1 MKRHDSH
8 SSATMTRVRLFQIA
22 CALFVVTLAFFVI
35 QNIATAHPADAPRS
49 ARAHVVVQ
57 YADRDLQARAI
68 NFTAPISGLRAL
80 ELTGIPVVTASFA
93 WGTAV
98 CAIGGVGCPASNCFC
113 DPSNFW
119 GYKYW
124 DGNAWQDY
132 MVGADASVVNNGAV
146 EGWRWGPWGSA
157 MHPARPITSAVWALD
172 WLRPRQSLTDG
183 GFGNDGATA
192 EAQLAI
198 GANRYAAREWQR
210 QASAPSLLS
219 YQMAYASRFAN
230 QSTGAAGKLAVA
242 QVGAYAPCWTHNT
255 RQPAHYYNASTG
267 AYSNEAGPHAWAML
281 GTRALSQ
288 TVPAAA
294 VQYLKNLQ
302 QANGGWEWSS
312 GWGTDTNTTALAI
325 QALIASGEAVTS
337 TNVLNALAYLKS
349 AQNDDG
355 GFPYDPNSP
364 WGTDSDA
371 NSTAYVIQAILAANQ
386 DPTLAA
392 WQKNGNDPYKFL
404 LARQLADGSFE
415 WQSGTGSNQLA
426 TVQAIVALLG
436 RPFPLRVAALNACP
450 VQFLPFVAR

>member
-1 MKRHDSH
+1 MRQEN
-8 SSATMTRVRLFQIA
+8 SSSTIHATRVRLIKIA
-22 CALFVVTLAFFVI
+22 FGVLVLTLVLFVV
-35 QNIATAHPADAPRS
+35 QNVANAQPVNAPRS
-49 ARAHVVVQ
+49 AKAHVVVQ
-57 YADRDLQARAI
+57 YGDHNLQARAI

-80 ELTGIPVVTASFA
+80 QLTGIPIVTASFG

-113 DPSNFW
+113 DPNNFW

-124 DGNAWQDY
+124 DGSAWQDY
-132 MVGADASVVNNGAV
+132 MVGADSSVVNDGAV

-183 GFGNDGATA
+183 GFGNDSATA

-198 GANRYAAREWQR
+198 GANHYASREWQR

-219 YQMAYASRFAN
+219 YQMMYASRFAN
-230 QSTGAAGKLAVA
+230 QGAGAAGKLAVA
-242 QVGAYAPCWTHNT
+242 QIGAYAPCWTHNT
-255 RQPAHYYNASTG
+255 RQPSHYYNASTG

-281 GTRALSQ
+281 GTRALNQ

-302 QANGGWEWSS
+302 QANGGWEWSPS
-312 GWGTDTNTTALAI
+312 WGTDTNTTALAI
-325 QALIASGEAVTS
+325 QALIAGGEAVNS
-337 TNVLNALAYLKS
+337 TVVVNALAYLKS
-349 AQNDDG
+349 AQNNDG
-355 GFPYDPNSP
+355 GFPYDPNSS
-364 WGTDSDA
+364 WGTDSDT

-386 DPTLAA
+386 DPTSAA

-404 LARQLADGSFE
+404 LARQLGDGSFE

-436 RPFPLRVAALNACP
+436 RTFPLRIASLNACP
-450 VQFLPFVAR
+450 AYFFPFVAR